1 MVVFLLNL
9 WEGRGITLST
19 VKYSAIEWIARFGR
33 DPCTLLIVCIA
44 GLGTANILVRT
55 ATYGPS
61 VHMDSITSLSTAL
74 NFLAGEGWRD
84 FTGQPLTGWAPLFPL
99 LLVAGGWV
107 GIELLEVGRWVNAA
121 AFGLT
126 ILAAGSWLRSNVRSQ
141 WLGLATTASIAASLP
156 LSHEAA
162 LCRTEPLFV
171 LFALLALIQLASFLN
186 RKDGPPL
193 WWAAVFT
200 ALAAITRY
208 PGVALIGTGVLILL
222 PAVRLRQTLVFGAIS
237 SVPLLAVLAHNW
249 AITGDLTRATGDRT
263 GDNSPSGQSLAD
275 GLRQIVNVFHGW
287 PVPPNAPDGFA
298 YLLWL
303 AVAAV
308 VLASTAVILR
318 ALRPDQKAAPT
329 YFRLEPALPF
339 GAFTVTYMAFL
350 VLIVPLTVEQEID
363 SRYLLPIY
371 VPLLLTA
378 ALLLDRF
385 LSSKA
390 AGWRMTVRYGLVS
403 LVVLAT
409 LVHLGFSAQKSLRLA
424 PQAYVAG
431 YYHAYNYNTSYWEQ
445 FETLNY
451 LRDNQIEGRI
461 YTNHNTY
468 LTWFWDWTA
477 VPGKHRHIPRSKMR
491 WTEIEAGAHIVWSY
505 DHRRDLHGYDDTD
518 LRVLPGMEVVAEL
531 ADGVVLRRTAAAPS
545 DAKRHRAQRQRYVE
559 HLIQQA
565 DEQVGRAGWG
575 VYRTGRKLIYFKE
588 PCAPADIQATF
599 VLHVVPIDPTDLPVR
614 RQQYGSENRDFHFDW
629 RGSWLGNQCV
639 AILPLPTYAIR
650 RIHVGQWIA
659 AEERT
664 LWEAELPADP
674 ADVKRHRAQ
683 RQRYVE
689 HLIQQA
695 DDPVVRAGWN
705 VYRTGRTLIYHKA
718 PCAPA
723 DTQAKFVFHVV
734 PADPADLP
742 PDRQPYGSENRDF
755 YFDRWGERI
764 DDQCMAIVPLPA
776 YAIDH
781 IYIGQWVPAD
791 NRTLWEAELTPS
803 R

>member
-1 MVVFLLNL
+1 M
-9 WEGRGITLST
+9 
-19 VKYSAIEWIARFGR
+19 KHSAFEKIARFGR
-33 DPCTLLIVCIA
+33 DPFALLIALIA
-44 GLGTANILVRT
+44 GLGTAHILVRT

-61 VHMDSITSLSTAL
+61 VHMDAVVLLSTAL

-84 FTGQPLTGWAPLFPL
+84 FTGEPMTTWPPFIPL
-99 LLVAGGWV
+99 LLVASGWV
-107 GIELLEVGRWVNAA
+107 GIDPLEAGRWVNAT

-126 ILAAGSWLRSNVRSQ
+126 ILAAGCWLRSNVRSQ
-141 WLGLATTASIAASLP
+141 WLVLATTATISASLP
-156 LSHEAA
+156 LSHWAA
-162 LCRTEPLFV
+162 QFRTEPLFV
-171 LFALLALIQLASFLN
+171 LFALLALMQLASFLN
-186 RKDGPPL
+186 QRTAWPPL
-193 WWAAVFT
+193 LWAAVFT

-208 PGVALIGTGVLILL
+208 PGVALIGTGVLFLAPL
-222 PAVRLRQTLVFGAIS
+222 ARLKHTLVFGTIS
-237 SVPLLAVLAHNW
+237 SVPLLAVVARNW
-249 AITGDLTRATGDRT
+249 AATGNLGSVAGDRAHHL
-263 GDNSPSGQSLAD
+263 GRSFSD
-275 GLRQIVNVFHGW
+275 GLHQTVEVFRAW
-287 PVPPNAPDGFA
+287 IVPPNTPDGFG

-303 AVAAV
+303 VAGLVVWAAGAV
-308 VLASTAVILR
+308 VVR
-318 ALRPDQKAAPT
+318 AGRGLGTDGKSPA
-329 YFRLEPALPF
+329 FGLGPALLF
-339 GAFTVTYMAFL
+339 GAFTVIYAFL
-350 VLIVPLTVEQEID
+350 LAVVPLAVGPPTH

-390 AGWRMTVRYGLVS
+390 AGWRMAVRYGLAA

-409 LVHLGFSAQKSLRLA
+409 LVHLGFSADRNLRLTA
-424 PQAYVAG
+424 RAYIVG
-431 YYHAYNYNTSYWEQ
+431 YYPAYAYNAAYWES

-461 YTNHNTY
+461 YTNYNKHI
-468 LTWFWDWTA
+468 TWFWDWTA
-477 VPGKHRHIPRSKMR
+477 APGKHRHIPRTR
-491 WTEIEAGAHIVWSY
+491 WWTEIEAGAHIVWSY

-559 HLIQQA
+559 QLIQQA
-565 DEQVGRAGWG
+565 DEQVGRAGWN

-650 RIHVGQWIA
+650 RIHVGQWIP

-664 LWEAELPADP
+664 LWKAELPADP
-674 ADVKRHRAQ
+674 AEVKRHRAQ
-683 RQRYVE
+683 QQRYVE

-705 VYRTGRTLIYHKA
+705 VYRTGRTLIYHKE

-723 DTQAKFVFHVV
+723 DIQAKFVLHVV
-734 PADPADLP
+734 PVDRADLP
-742 PDRQPYGSENRDF
+742 ADRKQYDSDNRGF

-764 DDQCMAIVPLPA
+764 DDQCMAIVPLPD
-776 YAIDH
+776 YAIDRIH
-781 IYIGQWVPAD
+781 IGQWISAD
-791 NRTLWEAELTPS
+791 NRTVWAAELTPGTGRS
-803 R
+803 SD

>member
-1 MVVFLLNL
+1 MKH
-9 WEGRGITLST
+9 SP
-19 VKYSAIEWIARFGR
+19 IEWIARFGR
-33 DPCTLLIVCIA
+33 DRIALLIVVLA
-44 GLGTANILVRT
+44 GLGTAHILVRT

-61 VHMDSITSLSTAL
+61 TNQDAVVFLSTAL

-84 FTGQPLTGWAPLFPL
+84 FTGNPMVTWPPLFPL

-107 GIELLEVGRWVNAA
+107 GIELLEAGRWVNAA

-126 ILAAGSWLRSNVRSQ
+126 ILAAGCWLRSNVRSQ
-141 WLGLATTASIAASLP
+141 WLGLAATATISASLP
-156 LSHEAA
+156 LSHWAA
-162 LCRTEPLFV
+162 QFRTDPLFV
-171 LFALLALIQLASFLN
+171 LFALLALMQLASFLN
-186 RKDGPPL
+186 QRTAAPL

-208 PGVALIGTGVLILL
+208 PGVALIGTGVLFLAPL
-222 PAVRLRQTLVFGAIS
+222 ARLKHTLVFGTIS
-237 SVPLLAVLAHNW
+237 SVPLLAVLARNW
-249 AITGDLTRATGDRT
+249 AATGNLDLATGDRT
-263 GDNSPSGQSLAD
+263 DHWGWSFSD
-275 GLRQIVNVFHGW
+275 GLHQIVEVFRAW
-287 PVPPNAPDGFA
+287 IVPLSTPDGFG

-303 AVAAV
+303 VAGLVVWAAGAV
-308 VLASTAVILR
+308 VVR
-318 ALRPDQKAAPT
+318 AGRCLGTDGKSPA
-329 YFRLEPALPF
+329 FGLGPALPF
-339 GAFTVTYMAFL
+339 GAFTAIYIAFL
-350 VLIVPLTVEQEID
+350 LVVTPSTVSDQKIH

-390 AGWRMTVRYGLVS
+390 AGWRLAIRYGLAA

-409 LVHLGFSAQKSLRLA
+409 LVHVGFSADRNLRLTA
-424 PQAYVAG
+424 RAYVAG
-431 YYHAYNYNTSYWEQ
+431 YYHAAAYNTSYWEQ

-468 LTWFWDWTA
+468 LTWFWDWTVA
-477 VPGKHRHIPRSKMR
+477 PGKHRHIPRTR
-491 WTEIEAGAHIVWSY
+491 WWTEIEAGAHIVWSY

-531 ADGVVLRRTAAAPS
+531 ADGVVLRRTATAPS
-545 DAKRHRAQRQRYVE
+545 DAKRHRAQRQRYVKQ
-559 HLIQQA
+559 LIQQA
-565 DEQVGRAGWG
+565 DDQVGRAGWN
-575 VYRTGRKLIYFKE
+575 VYRTGRKLIYFKD

-599 VLHVVPIDPTDLPVR
+599 VLHVVPIDPTDLPIR
-614 RQQYGSENRDFHFDW
+614 RQQYGSENLDFHFDW
-629 RGSWLGNQCV
+629 RGSWLGDQCV

-650 RIHVGQWIA
+650 RIHVGQWIP

-674 ADVKRHRAQ
+674 AEVKRHRAQ

-705 VYRTGRTLIYHKA
+705 VYRTGRKLIYHKE

-755 YFDRWGERI
+755 YFDRYGERI
-764 DDQCMAIVPLPA
+764 DDQCMAIIPLPA
-776 YAIDH
+776 YTIDRIH
-781 IYIGQWVPAD
+781 IGQWIPAD

>member
-1 MVVFLLNL
+1 MTCKHDHIALLLVVL
-9 WEGRGITLST
+9 
-19 VKYSAIEWIARFGR
+19 
-33 DPCTLLIVCIA
+33 IA
-44 GLGTANILVRT
+44 GLGTAHILART
-55 ATYGPS
+55 ATYGTGVTGDS
-61 VHMDSITSLSTAL
+61 VFFLSTAL

-84 FTGQPLTGWAPLFPL
+84 FEGEPLTLWPPLFPL
-99 LLVAGGWV
+99 LLAAFGWV
-107 GIELLEVGRWVNAA
+107 GIDLLAAGRWVNAA

-126 ILAAGSWLRSNVRSQ
+126 ILVAGCWLRSNLRSQ
-141 WLGLATTASIAASLP
+141 WLGLATTAIIAASLP

-162 LCRTEPLFV
+162 LCITEPLFV
-171 LFALLALIQLASFLN
+171 LFALLALMQLAAFPN
-186 RKDGPPL
+186 RKTTAPL
-193 WWAAVFT
+193 LLSAVCT
-200 ALAAITRY
+200 ALAALTRY
-208 PGVALIGTGVLILL
+208 PGVVLIGTGVLFLAPL
-222 PAVRLRQTLVFGAIS
+222 ARLKHTLGFGAIS
-237 SVPLLAVLAHNW
+237 SVPLLAVLARNW
-249 AITGDLTRATGDRT
+249 AATGNLDLATGDRAEH
-263 GDNSPSGQSLAD
+263 SGQSFSD
-275 GLRQIVNVFHGW
+275 GLHQVVEVFRAW
-287 PVPPNAPDGFA
+287 VVPPSTPDGFG

-303 AVAAV
+303 VVGLVVWAAGAV
-308 VLASTAVILR
+308 VVR
-318 ALRPDQKAAPT
+318 AGRGVGTDGKSPSFGLG
-329 YFRLEPALPF
+329 PALLF
-339 GAFTVTYMAFL
+339 GAFTGIYIAFM
-350 VLIVPLTVEQEID
+350 VAVVPSTAGKQID

-390 AGWRMTVRYGLVS
+390 AGWRMAVRYGLAA

-409 LVHLGFSAQKSLRLA
+409 LVHVGFSAQKNLRLTA
-424 PQAYVAG
+424 RAYIAG
-431 YYHAYNYNTSYWEQ
+431 YCHAAAYNTSYWEQ

-461 YTNHNTY
+461 YTNYSRH

-477 VPGKHRHIPRSKMR
+477 APGKHRHIPRTR
-491 WTEIEAGAHIVWSY
+491 WWTEIEAGAHIVWSY

-545 DAKRHRAQRQRYVE
+545 DAKRHRAQQERYVKQ
-559 HLIQQA
+559 LIQQA
-565 DEQVGRAGWG
+565 DDQVGRAGWG
-575 VYRTGRKLIYFKE
+575 VYRNGRKLIYFKE

-614 RQQYGSENRDFHFDW
+614 RQPYGSENRDFHFDW

-650 RIHVGQWIA
+650 RIHVGQWIP

-664 LWEAELPADP
+664 LWKAEFPADP
-674 ADVKRHRAQ
+674 DEVKRHRAQ

-689 HLIQQA
+689 HLIEQA

-705 VYRTGRTLIYHKA
+705 VYRTGRTLIYHKES
-718 PCAPA
+718 CAPA

-734 PADPADLP
+734 PTDPADLP
-742 PDRQPYGSENRDF
+742 ADRQQYDSDNRDF
-755 YFDRWGERI
+755 YFDRYGERI
-764 DDQCMAIVPLPA
+764 DDQCMAIIPLPT
-776 YAIDH
+776 YTIDR
-781 IYIGQWVPAD
+781 IYIGQWIAAD